1 MLLSGTKIL
10 GTLLPWDME
19 GQPSIPLTLGMWG
32 RLRRDVDSGV
42 S

>member
-1 MLLSGTKIL
+1 MLLNGTEIL

-19 GQPSIPLTLGMWG
+19 SQPSIPLTLGLWG